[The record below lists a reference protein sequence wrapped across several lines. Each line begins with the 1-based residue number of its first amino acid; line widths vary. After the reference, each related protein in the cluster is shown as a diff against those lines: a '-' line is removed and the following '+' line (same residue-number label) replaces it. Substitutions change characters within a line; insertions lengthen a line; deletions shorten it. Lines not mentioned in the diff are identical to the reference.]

1 MAADSGAEAHRDTLV
16 SAWKL
21 HGSARCAQRP
31 SQLMG
36 PLPKRAY
43 HRPGP
48 LKYLDSLH
56 FCDVRRVTND
66 MKSVPENE
74 QLQLRRMRVQHLP
87 LKTSPQ

>member
-1 MAADSGAEAHRDTLV
+1 MAAEAHRDT
-16 SAWKL
+16 KL

-56 FCDVRRVTND
+56 FCEHCCDVRRVTND
-66 MKSVPENE
+66 TKSVPENE